1 MTEDRVTAR
10 LWGMGRELHSRVRSF
25 FDTPL
30 EPGAAPL
37 ELLQA
42 TLDALEAKVQ
52 PAGRGARIFPYNR
65 IAVRIVQPGADRD
78 AIAAIFRQLEPRLR
92 ERLAELRCDAPGH
105 LHIELTVAE
114 PETDGQPVLSLECR
128 DDQDVA
134 GAEQAPRIPRR
145 HTRLGIAI
153 VKGQAEQPEYSF
165 TDAMIAIGRTADP
178 VDALGNIRR
187 NHVAFVDSRDGVSET
202 VARAHARLQRDPQ
215 SGEYHLFNEASSN
228 PTVIVRGGRSIRV
241 PPREPRGLR
250 VQSGDEVQLGRAVIR
265 LTID

>member
-1 MTEDRVTAR
+1 MTTR
-10 LWGMGRELHSRVRSF
+10 LWDMGRELQSRVRSF

-65 IAVRIVQPGADRD
+65 IAIRIVQAGADRD
-78 AIAAIFRQLEPRLR
+78 AIRAIFRQLESRLR
-92 ERLAELRCDAPGH
+92 ERLAELRCDAPGPI
-105 LHIELTVAE
+105 HIDLAVVAE
-114 PETDGQPVLSLECR
+114 PETDREPVLSLECLH
-128 DDQDVA
+128 DQDVA
-134 GAEQAPRIPRR
+134 VPEETSPQAGGA
-145 HTRLGIAI
+145 TRLGIAI
-153 VKGQAEQPEYSF
+153 VKGQAEQAEYSF
-165 TDAMIAIGRTADP
+165 TEPMIAIGRTTDP
-178 VDALGNIRR
+178 VDAHGNIRR
-187 NHVAFVDSRDGVSET
+187 NHVAFVDSRDGISET

-215 SGEYHLFNEASSN
+215 TGDYHLFNETSSN
-228 PTVIVRGGRSIRV
+228 PTAIVRGGRCIRV

-250 VQSGDEVQLGRAVIR
+250 VQSGDELQLGRAVIR

>member
-1 MTEDRVTAR
+1 MTAR

-30 EPGAAPL
+30 EPSASPL

-42 TLDALEAKVQ
+42 TLDALEVKVQ

-65 IAVRIVQPGADRD
+65 IAIRIVQAGADRD
-78 AIAAIFRQLEPRLR
+78 AITAIFRQLEPRLR
-92 ERLAELRCDAPGH
+92 ERLVELRCDAPGPI
-105 LHIELTVAE
+105 HIELTVAE
-114 PETDGQPVLSLECR
+114 PETDGHPVLSLECL

-134 GAEQAPRIPRR
+134 GLEQAPRIPRR
-145 HTRLGIAI
+145 ATRLGIAI
-153 VKGQAEQPEYSF
+153 VKGQAEQAEYNF
-165 TDAMIAIGRTADP
+165 TEPMIAIGRTAEP
-178 VDALGNIRR
+178 VDAHGNIRR
-187 NHVAFVDSRDGVSET
+187 NHVAFVDSRDGISET

-215 SGEYHLFNEASSN
+215 TGEYHLFNEASSN
-228 PTVIVRGGRSIRV
+228 PTAIVRGGRSIRV